1 MKLRAALTS
10 VLALAALT
18 FALPLAAEARLATPD
33 GSSSAGSVG
42 PRTAAG
48 LRTAITPNG
57 SWPVYHHDDAHTGAD
72 LTLNAVSSVRPGWT
86 SVALDGQV
94 YASPLIYGGIVYVAT
109 LNNTVY
115 ALNQADGSII
125 WSNHLHTPESRPNG
139 TPGGWVCGN
148 ATPQGILGTP
158 VIDPSTNR
166 IYAVTLSGTDDLYRL
181 EGLNLATGVADIPTV
196 ITTKAS
202 TGFDW
207 TIQQQRGALAMSNGY
222 VYVPFGGRAG
232 DCGSYHGWVFA
243 VPENGTAVT
252 HNYVTPGVGAGFW
265 AAGGVVVDDSTGK
278 VFVTSGNGTG
288 SGCDANSNGT
298 PVFENDAVVRLSS
311 TLAHEDSFVPFDWKN
326 NWCGNDQDLGS
337 AAPLLISPN
346 LMFQAGKWGTG
357 FLINPA
363 NLGGM
368 DGQLFPTPSPQTYVE
383 ADVCL
388 GNVGSGADATFGS
401 FAYAAPFVY
410 VECDGRGLVA
420 LHVNIGTPS
429 FSPCD
434 ATCAAPDWHAGSGIT
449 FGPPIVAG
457 GAVWVASNN
466 GLYAFAAS
474 NGALIYHSAPF
485 GINRFVTPA
494 EAGGQVFVPAGTV
507 VKQFVMGFGVN
518 QSGPAPAP
526 PSRLTPIVQ
535 ASAPAPPT
543 RQPVVQSTPNIP
555 PPR

>member
-72 LTLNAVSSVRPGWT
+72 LTLNAVSSVRAGWT

-125 WSNHLHTPESRPNG
+125 WSNHLHAPENRPNG

-202 TGFDW
+202 TGFW
-207 TIQQQRGALAMSNGY
+207 PCRTGTSTFRSAAA
-222 VYVPFGGRAG
+222 P
-232 DCGSYHGWVFA
+232 
-243 VPENGTAVT
+243 GTAVRT
-252 HNYVTPGVGAGFW
+252 T
-265 AAGGVVVDDSTGK
+265 
-278 VFVTSGNGTG
+278 
-288 SGCDANSNGT
+288 
-298 PVFENDAVVRLSS
+298 
-311 TLAHEDSFVPFDWKN
+311 
-326 NWCGNDQDLGS
+326 
-337 AAPLLISPN
+337 
-346 LMFQAGKWGTG
+346 
-357 FLINPA
+357 
-363 NLGGM
+363 
-368 DGQLFPTPSPQTYVE
+368 
-383 ADVCL
+383 
-388 GNVGSGADATFGS
+388 VGSS
-401 FAYAAPFVY
+401 QCPK
-410 VECDGRGLVA
+410 
-420 LHVNIGTPS
+420 
-429 FSPCD
+429 
-434 ATCAAPDWHAGSGIT
+434 
-449 FGPPIVAG
+449 
-457 GAVWVASNN
+457 
-466 GLYAFAAS
+466 
-474 NGALIYHSAPF
+474 
-485 GINRFVTPA
+485 
-494 EAGGQVFVPAGTV
+494 TV
-507 VKQFVMGFGVN
+507 
-518 QSGPAPAP
+518 
-526 PSRLTPIVQ
+526 R
-535 ASAPAPPT
+535 
-543 RQPVVQSTPNIP
+543 R
-555 PPR
+555 